1 MFNIFKRNSNNVP
14 YAELHNGHS
23 IASEPKK
30 LPDVE
35 ERVFIETANPPQ
47 APATGHFTEQ
57 DPQPVKSDH
66 NINLL
71 YTFLDRNHEAKGY
84 DDALLNPDS
93 SHLQQN
99 LDALKNELTRTINK
113 VTTFYEDFIQET
125 DYHILSRGRSGML
138 DMVEELEMKKNIA
151 AGHISKV
158 KDIENSLN
166 QESGDCKGMLIS
178 YTRGFKNGLAAI
190 SHHQILIKRF

>member
-1 MFNIFKRNSNNVP
+1 MFNIFKRNSSNVP
-14 YAELHNGHS
+14 YADLHNGQR
-23 IASEPKK
+23 IAPEPKK
-30 LPDVE
+30 LPDIE
-35 ERVFIETANPPQ
+35 EGIFIETANK
-47 APATGHFTEQ
+47 PATSSAAHFTEQ
-57 DPQPVKSDH
+57 APQAVKSDH

-84 DDALLNPDS
+84 DDALMNPDS

-99 LDALKNELTRTINK
+99 LDTLKNELARTINK

-138 DMVEELEMKKNIA
+138 DMVEELEMKRNIA
-151 AGHISKV
+151 VAHISKV
-158 KDIENSLN
+158 KEIENSLN

-190 SHHQILIKRF
+190 SHHQILIKKF